1 MLLVPDL
8 VQEADTLLG
17 HPLQDL
23 SQTSTMMK
31 RSHLSALLLPTDPE
45 SGTMASGVV
54 MDITTP

>member
-1 MLLVPDL
+1 
-8 VQEADTLLG
+8 
-17 HPLQDL
+17 
-23 SQTSTMMK
+23 MMK